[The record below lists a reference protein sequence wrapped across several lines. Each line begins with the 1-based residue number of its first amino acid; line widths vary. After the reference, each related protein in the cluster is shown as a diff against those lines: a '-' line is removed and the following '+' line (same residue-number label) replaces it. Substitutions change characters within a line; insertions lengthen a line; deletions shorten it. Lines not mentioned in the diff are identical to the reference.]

1 MAEITQAVPEGKV
14 LGEYNMDSSGLV
26 YDFTPINTQESTTTV
41 EEGVDTG
48 EDDTIKGALPN
59 SVIKTPEEIKAEND
73 EADRQRAELLDKGT
87 SEDNSQSDEP
97 EDSPLKIIAEEL
109 REKGIIQLPDEYKIE
124 SDEDFLSI
132 FQQNIEQGVQQSFDS
147 RFENHPQK
155 DKAVA
160 LFKYIE
166 DGGDIDKFTEAYANP
181 LAFIDITNEKDQER
195 VVTLKLKSTSRLS
208 DEKIKEKISKLKDAA
223 LLEEEAKDSFDEL
236 SAIQRENEELLIQ
249 EQSKRAKLNKEET
262 LRTQNEMKEFIQ
274 KNDTIKGI
282 DIKSKKDKDLVT
294 DYLFKPVVKVGNQL
308 VSKFVADNENE
319 TLEDF
324 MAIVTLKAK
333 GFDFKSIEKGFEV
346 KAKQDLAAK
355 LNKTSKEHAK
365 VKGEGRVR
373 EEAILKGKELT
384 KDEKEKLWKN
394 FNL

>member
-1 MAEITQAVPEGKV
+1 MAEITQAIPEGKV
-14 LGEYNMDSSGLV
+14 VGEYNMDSSGLV
-26 YDFTPINTQESTTTV
+26 YDFTPITTQESSTV
-41 EEGVDTG
+41 EEGIDTG
-48 EDDTIKGALPN
+48 EDDTIKGALPTAPI
-59 SVIKTPEEIKAEND
+59 IKTPEEIQAENA
-73 EADRQRAELLDKGT
+73 EADRQRAELLEKGT
-87 SEDNSQSDEP
+87 QEDTQVEG
-97 EDSPLKIIAEEL
+97 EVQEHPLKIIAEEL
-109 REKGIIQLPDEYKIE
+109 REKGIIGLPDEYKIE

-181 LAFIDITNEKDQER
+181 LAFIDLTNEKDQER

-236 SAIQRENEELLIQ
+236 STIQKENEQLLIQ
-249 EQSKRAKLNKEET
+249 EQAERAKLNKEET
-262 LRTQNEMKEFIQ
+262 LKTQNEMREFIQ
-274 KNDTIKGI
+274 KNDSIKGI
-282 DIKSKKDKDLVT
+282 DIKSKKDKEVLI
-294 DYLFKPVVKVGNQL
+294 DYLFKPSVKVGNQL
-308 VSKFVADNENE
+308 VSKYAADLENE
-319 TLEDF
+319 SLEDF
-324 MAIVTLKAK
+324 MAIAALKAK
-333 GFDFKSIEKGFEV
+333 GFDFKTIEKNLEV
-346 KAKQDLAAK
+346 KVKQDLASK
-355 LNKTSKEHAK
+355 LNKTGKEYAR
-365 VKGEGRVR
+365 VKGEGRVK

>member
-1 MAEITQAVPEGKV
+1 MAEITQAIHEGKV
-14 LGEYNMDSSGLV
+14 VGEYNMDSSGLV
-26 YDFTPINTQESTTTV
+26 YDFTPITTQESSTV
-41 EEGVDTG
+41 EEGIDTG
-48 EDDTIKGALPN
+48 EDDTIKGALPTAPI
-59 SVIKTPEEIKAEND
+59 IKTPEEIQAENA
-73 EADRQRAELLDKGT
+73 EADRQRAELLEKGT
-87 SEDNSQSDEP
+87 QEDTQVEG
-97 EDSPLKIIAEEL
+97 EVQEHPLKIIAEEL
-109 REKGIIQLPDEYKIE
+109 REKGIIGLPDEYKIE

-181 LAFIDITNEKDQER
+181 LAFIDLTNEKDQER

-236 SAIQRENEELLIQ
+236 STIQKENEQLLIQ
-249 EQSKRAKLNKEET
+249 EQAERAKLNKEET
-262 LRTQNEMKEFIQ
+262 LKTQNEMREFIQ
-274 KNDTIKGI
+274 KNDSIKGI
-282 DIKSKKDKDLVT
+282 DIKSKKDKEVLI
-294 DYLFKPVVKVGNQL
+294 DYLFKPSVKVGNQL
-308 VSKFVADNENE
+308 VSKYAADLENE
-319 TLEDF
+319 SLEDF
-324 MAIVTLKAK
+324 MAIAALKAK
-333 GFDFKSIEKGFEV
+333 GFDFKTIEKNLEV
-346 KAKQDLAAK
+346 KVKQDLASK
-355 LNKTSKEHAK
+355 LNKTGKEYAR
-365 VKGEGRVR
+365 VKGEGRVK